1 MKRKGGIEKYGYDSD
16 VGCYGKIGL
25 SVSDGKILPCD
36 NHNIAC
42 SGSTDYGEEGS
53 GAYGKV
59 ASFNFGNKANADY
72 ENRLSDKTDKKRK
85 RCHRGGMFAV
95 IVIALCFIVTIV
107 ACGILNGGI
116 LNAISYG
123 DSYKKFYLLSMES
136 FDDLD
141 LARQAGIINKKRGGA
156 GYVLKYDESYKL
168 IAAIYD
174 SKEDA
179 ERVLSKQEE
188 GTSLIEISIS
198 PFSGL
203 ENWHSR
209 AKSALGTIVKCY
221 ESLNDIIIKNASGEM
236 SETEAKNK
244 LLVLIGAIAK
254 TQTEFAKVAKSENAL
269 NFDSKL
275 SATLSM
281 LEELREKTFSLGS
294 VRFTQ
299 IAVVVLF
306 CN

>member
-1 MKRKGGIEKYGYDSD
+1 MKRKGGIERYGYDSD
-16 VGCYGKIGL
+16 VGGYDGSVL
-25 SVSDGKILPCD
+25 SDSKNKVLTCE

-42 SGSTDYGEEGS
+42 NEKNFCENDISGGDENQTSRK
-53 GAYGKV
+53 AVGKT
-59 ASFNFGNKANADY
+59 N
-72 ENRLSDKTDKKRK
+72 KRK
-85 RCHRGGMFAV
+85 RSHRGGVFAV

-123 DSYKKFYLLSMES
+123 DSYKTFYLLSMES

-141 LARQAGIINKKRGGA
+141 LARQAGVVNKKRGGA

-198 PFSGL
+198 TFSGL
-203 ENWHSR
+203 ENWHSS

-221 ESLNDIIIKNASGEM
+221 ESLGEIIIKNTSGEM
-236 SETEAKNK
+236 SEAEAKNK

-299 IAVVVLF
+299 IAIAVLF